1 MKNIKHYSLLDRRR
15 RRDIREYKIISI
27 KNMNISLKNFKLKNK
42 VYQNVI
48 VHTYY
53 LNVVQADNKVI
64 ESLLNYSSNLSMFS
78 LLLKVI
84 LDMSTVVALL
94 ATVLGVR
101 VQFVAIVQW

>member
-27 KNMNISLKNFKLKNK
+27 KNMNISLKNLKLKNK